1 MHPNA
6 KLLIEILIQVTK
18 SGKFKVIYYYSFTKY
33 RIIVLSIELEIIILL
48 SYEISINNT
57 VSLC

>member
-1 MHPNA
+1 M
-6 KLLIEILIQVTK
+6 K

-33 RIIVLSIELEIIILL
+33 RIMVLSNEQEIIKLL